1 MPENYHQELKRA
13 AAVHLYFFIFIFL
26 YFFLIPAAVAQR
38 KQSFDEGWRFH
49 RGAAINAEAVNY
61 DDSRWRQ
68 VIVPHDFSM
77 EPVAYVHDYREQ
89 TAEWKNWQV
98 GPFSRLSPG
107 DSDSGQTLSGSGWYR
122 KTFRLPGTSVDEALR
137 QQLFRLRFDGVYNQA
152 EVWVNGV
159 KAGMNVFGYMPF
171 VVDLNPVLSSPENLN
186 PQDPQL
192 VTIAVHSISE
202 GLNSRWYSGSGI
214 YRHVWLEVT
223 DKVHLD
229 EWDTY
234 VDASA
239 LEGKKARIRVSA
251 KVFNEGTE
259 PATGEVLVTIADA
272 GENIV
277 ATATQPFSQNTVSA
291 ELTLKS
297 PHLWSPDSPYRYTAR
312 ISLRTTAGQ
321 HDALVIPFGV
331 RSIAFSAE
339 RGFLLNGQPTKLRG
353 GCVHHDNGLLGTAA
367 VDRAEVRKAELLKA
381 QGFNAVRTSHNLPSE
396 AFLYACDS
404 LGLLV
409 IDECFDQWEEA
420 KRRDDYSNYF
430 SREKQVIRDGKPVGT
445 GVTNFEY
452 DAALMV
458 RRDRNHP
465 SVILWSIGNEVAQR
479 SDVPR
484 GKEIADAITRAIK
497 HEDTTRPTLLAVC
510 DYWDRQPQKMTWEK
524 DSPRAFELVEV
535 GGYNYQPH
543 RYESDHAKFPQ
554 RIICGTESY
563 PNAVA
568 AIWNNVNRHDYVIGD
583 FVWTAID
590 YIGEAG
596 LSHAL
601 ERSDRVR
608 WIQLLA
614 WPWFNAWCG
623 DLDLTGT
630 KKPQSY
636 YRDVVWG
643 LRPIAMAV
651 RPSVTDGE
659 YEDALGWCWTAE
671 ENHWNWHASA
681 CYDGPDAC
689 GYLPVDLRPE
699 KYDNATLRT
708 IVHDVNGHRSDSLR
722 VNVYTREPRVRL
734 SVNGRV
740 LGEQDVNPETY
751 TATFRVAYE
760 PGELKAETV
769 KGKRSEVTFRT
780 SGAPTAIQFL
790 PVQGGQLPQ
799 TSSSSAIT
807 SSSSASSSSV
817 SVHDGF
823 PVVTPPSPSP
833 RSLSST
839 VISASHNDLAY
850 IYLRIVDAD
859 GNLCPTAELP
869 LDIKTSGA
877 HHLAIAGTGHP
888 YDLHSFRSLSPT
900 TFRGQALLIIQPQ
913 EERGTVTITATSP
926 KLPSPSTF
934 NVVME

>member
-1 MPENYHQELKRA
+1 MTKIYHREQKWNT
-13 AAVHLYFFIFIFL
+13 AVCSLFFVFL
-26 YFFLIPAAVAQR
+26 FFSFSILPTNAQR
-38 KQSFDEGWRFH
+38 RQSFDEGWRFH
-49 RGAAINAEAVNY
+49 RGSVINAEAVNF
-61 DDSRWRQ
+61 DDSKWRK

-77 EPVAYVHDYREQ
+77 EPVAYTHDYREQ

-98 GPFSRLSPG
+98 GPFSRLCNG
-107 DSDSGQTLSGSGWYR
+107 DSDSGQTVSGSGWYR
-122 KTFRLPGTSVDEALR
+122 KTFRLTGNSVDEALR
-137 QQLFRLRFDGVYNQA
+137 QQMFRLRFEGVYNQA
-152 EVWVNGV
+152 EVWVNGI
-159 KAGMNVFGYMPF
+159 KAGMNVFGFMPF
-171 VVDLNPVLSSPENLN
+171 VVDLNPVLSLPENRN
-186 PQDPQL
+186 PQDPML
-192 VTIAVHSISE
+192 VTVAVHSVSE
-202 GLNSRWYSGSGI
+202 GVNCRWYAGSGI
-214 YRHVWLEVT
+214 YRHVWLETT
-223 DKVHLD
+223 DKLHLD

-234 VDASA
+234 VDASVVQ
-239 LEGKKARIRVSA
+239 GKNARVRVTA
-251 KVFNEGTE
+251 KIFNEDE
-259 PATGEVLVTIADA
+259 APATGEMQVAVSDAD
-272 GENIV
+272 GHVV
-277 ATATQPFSQNTVSA
+277 ASTTQPFSQTA
-291 ELTLKS
+291 ATTELTLKA
-297 PHLWSPDSPYRYTAR
+297 PHLWSVDSPYRYTAR
-312 ISLRTTAGQ
+312 ISLHTAAGE

-331 RSIAFSAE
+331 RTIDFSAE

-367 VDRAEVRKAELLKA
+367 IDRAEVRKAELLKA

-430 SREKQVIRDGKPVGT
+430 SSEKLVIKDGKPVGT
-445 GVTNFEY
+445 GITNFEY

-465 SVILWSIGNEVAQR
+465 SVIMWSIGNEIAQR

-497 HEDTTRPTLLAVC
+497 HEDTTRPTTLAVN

-535 GGYNYQPH
+535 GGYNYELR
-543 RYESDHAKFPQ
+543 RYESDHAKYPN
-554 RIICGTESY
+554 RIIYGSESY

-568 AIWNNVNRHDYVIGD
+568 DIWNTVDRLPYVIGD
-583 FVWTAID
+583 FEWTAID

-596 LSHAL
+596 LGHAL
-601 ERSDRVR
+601 ERSDHGR

-643 LRPIAMAV
+643 QRPIAMAV

-671 ENHWNWHASA
+671 ENHWNWHAQA
-681 CYDGPDAC
+681 YYDGPDAC

-699 KYDNATLRT
+699 KYDNAILRT
-708 IVHDVNGHRSDSLR
+708 GVVHDVNGHRSDSLR

-740 LGEQDVNPETY
+740 IGEQDVNPKNY

-760 PGELKAETV
+760 PGTLKAETV
-769 KGKRSEVTFRT
+769 KGKRAEVAFST
-780 SGAPTAIQFL
+780 SGAPAAIQFL
-790 PVQGGQLPQ
+790 PVKGSQ
-799 TSSSSAIT
+799 
-807 SSSSASSSSV
+807 
-817 SVHDGF
+817 
-823 PVVTPPSPSP
+823 
-833 RSLSST
+833 SLQPAEST
-839 VISASHNDLAY
+839 VISTSHNDLAY
-850 IYLRIVDAD
+850 VYLRVVDAD
-859 GNLCPTAELP
+859 GNPCPTAETP
-869 LDIKTSGA
+869 LQIKTSGA
-877 HHLAIAGTGHP
+877 RHLAVAGTGHP
-888 YDLHSFRSLSPT
+888 YDLQSFRSLSPT

-913 EERGTVTITATSP
+913 EESGIVNINVTSP
-926 KLPSPSTF
+926 KLQESASFSIAMQTASF
-934 NVVME
+934 

>member
-1 MPENYHQELKRA
+1 MTETCLNKQKWT
-13 AAVHLYFFIFIFL
+13 AVARPVFCIVFLCLSIF
-26 YFFLIPAAVAQR
+26 PATAQR
-38 KQSFDEGWRFH
+38 KQSFDEEWRFH
-49 RGAAINAEAVNY
+49 RGAAINAEAVNF
-61 DDSRWRQ
+61 DDSKWRE

-77 EPVAYVHDYREQ
+77 EPVAYTHDYRDQ
-89 TAEWKNWQV
+89 TAEWKDWLV
-98 GPFSRLSPG
+98 GPFSRLSNG
-107 DSDSGQTLSGSGWYR
+107 DSDSGQTVSGSGWYR
-122 KTFRLPGTSVDEALR
+122 KTFRLPGTSIDDALR
-137 QQLFRLRFDGVYNQA
+137 QQWFRLRFDGVYNQA

-159 KAGMNVFGYMPF
+159 KAAMNVFGYMPF
-171 VVDLNPVLSSPENLN
+171 CVDLNPILSHPENRN
-186 PQDPQL
+186 SQDPQL
-192 VTIAVHSISE
+192 VSIAVHSISE
-202 GLNSRWYSGSGI
+202 GLNSRWYAGSGI
-214 YRHVWLEVT
+214 YRHVWLEAT
-223 DKVHLD
+223 DKLHLD

-234 VDASA
+234 VDASVV
-239 LEGKKARIRVSA
+239 EGKKAKIHVAA
-251 KVFNEGTE
+251 KVFDEDGTHAAGYMSVTVSDAEGR
-259 PATGEVLVTIADA
+259 V
-272 GENIV
+272 V
-277 ATATQPFSQNTVSA
+277 ATASQPFSQPDVATD
-291 ELTLKS
+291 LTLKS
-297 PHLWSPDSPYRYTAR
+297 PRLWSPDSPYRYTAR
-312 ISLRTTAGQ
+312 ISLHTSAGE
-321 HDALVIPFGV
+321 HDALVVPLGV
-331 RSIAFSAE
+331 RTIDFSAE
-339 RGFLLNGQPTKLRG
+339 RGFLLNGRPTKLRG

-367 VDRAEVRKAELLKA
+367 IDRAEVRKAELLKA
-381 QGFNAVRTSHNLPSE
+381 QGFNAVRTSHNMPSE

-445 GVTNFEY
+445 GITNFEY

-465 SVILWSIGNEVAQR
+465 SIVMWSIGNEVAQR

-497 HEDTTRPTLLAVC
+497 KEDTTRPTTLAVC

-524 DSPRAFELVEV
+524 DSPRAFDLVEV

-543 RYESDHAKFPQ
+543 RYESDHAKYPQ

-568 AIWNNVNRHDYVIGD
+568 SIWKTVDSNNYVIGD

-601 ERSDRVR
+601 ERSDRGR

-614 WPWFNAWCG
+614 WPWYNAWCG
-623 DLDLTGT
+623 DIDITGI

-643 LRPIAMAV
+643 RQPIAMAV
-651 RPSVTDGE
+651 RPSVPDGE
-659 YEDALGWCWTAE
+659 YEDVMGWCWTAE
-671 ENHWNWHASA
+671 ENHWNWHAQA
-681 CYDGPDAC
+681 YYDGSNAC

-708 IVHDVNGHRSDSLR
+708 GVVHDVNAHRSDSLR

-760 PGELKAETV
+760 PGTLKAETV
-769 KGKRSEVTFRT
+769 KGKRAEISFSTA
-780 SGAPTAIQFL
+780 GAPEAIQFL
-790 PVQGGQLPQ
+790 PVQ
-799 TSSSSAIT
+799 
-807 SSSSASSSSV
+807 
-817 SVHDGF
+817 DGKI
-823 PVVTPPSPSP
+823 
-833 RSLSST
+833 RDGAAST
-839 VISASHNDLAY
+839 VISSSHNDLAY
-850 IYLRIVDAD
+850 VYLQVVDAE
-859 GNLCPTAELP
+859 GNPCPTAEIP
-869 LDIKTSGA
+869 LDIKTSGSR
-877 HHLAIAGTGHP
+877 HIAIAGTGHP
-888 YDLHSFRSLSPT
+888 YDLQSFRSLSPT
-900 TFRGQALLIIQPQ
+900 TFRGTALLIVQPQ
-913 EERGTVTITATSP
+913 EEKGVVDVTVSSP
-926 KLPSPSTF
+926 KLKTAASFS
-934 NVVME
+934 VVME